1 MQNGPHGP
9 RSSSSSGGGGR
20 IARADFVPPPVR
32 PSRLS
37 GAFGATVRALFVVM
51 LQVFVQGR
59 RARFF
64 QQVLEHH
71 VLAAALCEARAIF
84 LSQGGNLGVPVLTF
98 NSPALVAMTMV
109 ET

>member
-1 MQNGPHGP
+1 MGLIE
-9 RSSSSSGGGGR
+9 SSMECRMGR
-20 IARADFVPPPVR
+20 AGRAVPPVPAAEEG
-32 PSRLS
+32 SH
-37 GAFGATVRALFVVM
+37 ATVRALFVVM

-59 RARFF
+59 HARFF

-71 VLAAALCEARAIF
+71 VLAAALCEVRAIF